1 MNIAPSMSSVAD
13 VGVIRRLADLLKLGG
28 DPTRLALVLALRE
41 GAASTADLAE
51 DLGVDRAVLAR
62 NLQLLRAA
70 GVVESS
76 RTGGGSKHELT
87 SKGRALLAA
96 VEALDGRD

>member
-1 MNIAPSMSSVAD
+1 MSTAPSMSSATD
-13 VGVIRRLADLLKLGG
+13 VGVIRRLVDLFKMGG
-28 DPTRLALVLALRE
+28 DPTRLHLVLALGA
-41 GAASTADLAE
+41 GAASTADLAGN
-51 DLGVDRAVLAR
+51 LGVDRAVLAR

-76 RTGGGSKHELT
+76 RTGGGSTHALA

-96 VEALDGRD
+96 VERLDSRS